1 MIHTMQLFNLIK
13 SSIKNLM
20 NLPNLHCSNHP
31 RQFEEKN
38 PQISINQSI
47 GSNYLCNSSSIL
59 KFTIDLASRSSL
71 LQEKRDLAT
80 HAWRFGLTRHVWLA
94 RKWGKIDNSIERENL
109 ENFAIRNVRKVHLMR
124 KSSFYL

>member
-1 MIHTMQLFNLIK
+1 MIQTMQLFNLIK

-20 NLPNLHCSNHP
+20 NLPSLHCSNHP

-47 GSNYLCNSSSIL
+47 GSTYLCNSSSIL
-59 KFTIDLASRSSL
+59 SFTIDLASRFSL

-80 HAWRFGLTRHVWLA
+80 HAWRFDLTRHVWLP
-94 RKWGKIDNSIERENL
+94 RK
-109 ENFAIRNVRKVHLMR
+109 
-124 KSSFYL
+124 

>member
-20 NLPNLHCSNHP
+20 NLPSLHFSNHT

-47 GSNYLCNSSSIL
+47 GSNYLCN
-59 KFTIDLASRSSL
+59 
-71 LQEKRDLAT
+71 
-80 HAWRFGLTRHVWLA
+80 
-94 RKWGKIDNSIERENL
+94 
-109 ENFAIRNVRKVHLMR
+109 
-124 KSSFYL
+124 